1 MKVLIKFQDCRP
13 RMFTMTCH
21 KSLLTLL
28 KVEEYHIQIQ
38 RKSPRPNEN
47 PKISWRHYG
56 ITITIIWAGDEKDV
70 SRRLVQIRDSSTD
83 D

>member
-21 KSLLTLL
+21 KSLVTLL
-28 KVEEYHIQIQ
+28 KVEEYHIR
-38 RKSPRPNEN
+38 RKYTPIEN

-56 ITITIIWAGDEKDV
+56 ITITIIWVGDERDV
-70 SRRLVQIRDSSTD
+70 SRRLVQIHDSSTD